1 MLKDKIEIANC
12 TKSAEVIH
20 TITEWDFVL
29 FLEPSAAF
37 VQDGTRNET
46 ISQIKDLLEKYRVKY
61 CIIDGDNLDRFVK
74 VKELIGKHLKIDT
87 KW

>member
-1 MLKDKIEIANC
+1 MDAAKHSNRILFVDTDALTTLIYSEFLLKDKIEIANC

-46 ISQIKDLLEKYRVKY
+46 IANDRENIVVKLRIY
-61 CIIDGDNLDRFVK
+61 
-74 VKELIGKHLKIDT
+74 
-87 KW
+87 